1 MSKEELIKEKEKL
14 TSDIERLKKIVEAS
28 ADTTFDIIIED
39 LKKHMIDNIELE
51 EWSTLKTNLKE
62 VSAVNTTKTFLENQ
76 SKLLTK
82 KQTELLELDNKINN
96 YQISLFEQL
105 NGKKK
110 KQTGIKFNDKEL
122 ETGDFF
128 ELPNKT
134 YLLIKESELDPDSF
148 VITGTAFEEALLLQ
162 YPKNRE
168 VLNDSVFLGNIYE
181 KEELFNFL
189 HKLET
194 EKENKAA
201 SDDKPEEPE
210 EPEEKEDDE

>member
-14 TSDIERLKKIVEAS
+14 TSDVERLKKIVEAS
-28 ADTTFDIIIED
+28 SDTTFDIIIED

-82 KQTELLELDNKINN
+82 KQTELLELENKINN
-96 YQISLFEQL
+96 YQIGLFEQL

-134 YLLIKESELDPDSF
+134 YLLIRESELEPDKF

-181 KEELFNFL
+181 KEELINFL
-189 HKLET
+189 HKLES
-194 EKENKAA
+194 EKENEAA
-201 SDDKPEEPE
+201 SDDTPEEPE
-210 EPEEKEDDE
+210 KPEEDDN

>member
-14 TSDIERLKKIVEAS
+14 TSDVERLKKIVEAS
-28 ADTTFDIIIED
+28 SDTTFDIIIED

-82 KQTELLELDNKINN
+82 KQTELLELENKINN
-96 YQISLFEQL
+96 YQIGLFEQL

-134 YLLIKESELDPDSF
+134 YLLIRESELEPDKF

-189 HKLET
+189 HKLES
-194 EKENKAA
+194 EKENEAA
-201 SDDKPEEPE
+201 SDDTPEEPE
-210 EPEEKEDDE
+210 KPEEDDN

>member
-14 TSDIERLKKIVEAS
+14 NSDVERLKKIVEAS
-28 ADTTFDIIIED
+28 SDTTFDIIIED

-82 KQTELLELDNKINN
+82 KQTELLELENKINN
-96 YQISLFEQL
+96 YQIGLFEQL

-134 YLLIKESELDPDSF
+134 YLLIRESELEPDKF

-189 HKLET
+189 HKLES
-194 EKENKAA
+194 EKENEAA
-201 SDDKPEEPE
+201 SDDTPEEPE
-210 EPEEKEDDE
+210 KPEEDDN